1 MEIEHVQFKT
11 CIITDR
17 DFLGGALPVQWHIH
31 CLLQQ
36 YLLTKETNTEY
47 SVASANANAVFLAKA
62 PNGKDSESVGS
73 PGIVAVQLLPFTHTC
88 APELAS
94 LSFRICLTCP
104 SSQGA
109 VHIMICL
116 S

>member
-1 MEIEHVQFKT
+1 M
-11 CIITDR
+11 
-17 DFLGGALPVQWHIH
+17 QWHIH

-36 YLLTKETNTEY
+36 YLLTKETNIGY
-47 SVASANANAVFLAKA
+47 SVASANVNTVFLARA

-73 PGIVAVQLLPFTHTC
+73 PGIVAVQLLPFTQTC
-88 APELAS
+88 APELTNF
-94 LSFRICLTCP
+94 SFRICLTCP

-109 VHIMICL
+109 VHIMMCL